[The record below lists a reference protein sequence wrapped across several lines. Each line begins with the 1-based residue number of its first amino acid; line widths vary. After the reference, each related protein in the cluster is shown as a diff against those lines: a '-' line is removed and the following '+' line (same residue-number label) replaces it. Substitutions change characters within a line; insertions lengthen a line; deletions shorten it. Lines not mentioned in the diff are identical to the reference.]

1 MGSMFFNQIAHNSLW
16 QELIKSLK
24 AATEHEEGKPA
35 LRDIPEGQANH
46 DQSDVDENVEGI
58 NSDHP
63 DFQVCRQ
70 HI

>member
-1 MGSMFFNQIAHNSLW
+1 MRSMFFNQIAHNSLW

-24 AATEHEEGKPA
+24 AATEHEEGKPT
-35 LRDIPEGQANH
+35 LGDIPEGQANH
-46 DQSDVDENVEGI
+46 DQSDDENMEGI

-63 DFQVCRQ
+63 GSQVCRQ